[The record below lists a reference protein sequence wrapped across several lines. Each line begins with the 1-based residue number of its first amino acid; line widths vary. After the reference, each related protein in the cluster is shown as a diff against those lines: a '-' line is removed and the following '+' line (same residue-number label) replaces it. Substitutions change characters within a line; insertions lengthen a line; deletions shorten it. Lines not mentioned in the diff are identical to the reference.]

1 MLKDFWKATQVG
13 GTLFCVWS
21 PYEQAHGDHTQK
33 KDDCLSAIVLP
44 KIFVAER
51 QGFEP
56 WIPEGITVFET
67 APIDHS
73 GISPN
78 RVARKAYFSF
88 GLQMYE

>member
-1 MLKDFWKATQVG
+1 MQRLR
-13 GTLFCVWS
+13 
-21 PYEQAHGDHTQK
+21 
-33 KDDCLSAIVLP
+33 IVLL
-44 KIFVAER
+44 AER

>member
-1 MLKDFWKATQVG
+1 MSKLTATI
-13 GTLFCVWS
+13 
-21 PYEQAHGDHTQK
+21 HKK